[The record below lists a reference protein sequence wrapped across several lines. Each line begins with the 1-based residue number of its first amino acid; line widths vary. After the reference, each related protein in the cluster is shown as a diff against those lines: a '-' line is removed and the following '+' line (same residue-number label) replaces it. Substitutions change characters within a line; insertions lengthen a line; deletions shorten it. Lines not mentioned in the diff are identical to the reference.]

1 MKVLQWNIQ
10 WCRGLDGVVDPA
22 RIARRALGYGA
33 PEVICLQ
40 EVAINYPALA
50 GSSGEDQMAALAAA
64 LPGYTAVFA
73 PAVDVPAEGG
83 GRRQFGNAIFSR
95 LPVRQVYRHSLPWP
109 ADEAV
114 PNMPRVALEAVI
126 ETPFEAPFDRVRVT
140 TTHLE
145 YYSQSQRDAQVGRL
159 RGLHAEACDHAHAT
173 PSTRYASGPFQPFA
187 RPQPALLTG
196 DFNFPTGP
204 ADPHY
209 QRLQDPL
216 APSVPRYVDAW
227 RALKGAAP
235 HAPTFCVHDRAHGD
249 GPYCCDFVFVTEDL
263 APRLERIEIDGENRD
278 SDHQPVLVEIL

>member
-1 MKVLQWNIQ
+1 MKLLQWNIQ

-33 PEVICLQ
+33 PEVLCFQ
-40 EVAINYPALA
+40 EVAINFPALA
-50 GSSGEDQMAALAAA
+50 GSKGEDQMAMLSAA
-64 LPGYTAVFA
+64 LPGYTPVFA

-109 ADEAV
+109 ADDEV

-126 ETPFEAPFDRVRVT
+126 GTPLEAPFDLVRVT

-145 YYSQSQRDAQVGRL
+145 YHSPSQRDAQVGRL
-159 RGLHAEACDHAHAT
+159 RGLHAEACGHAHGT
-173 PSTRYASGPFQPFA
+173 PSALRDSGPFKPFV
-187 RPQPALLTG
+187 RPQPAILTG

-209 QRLQDPL
+209 ARLQEPVSP
-216 APSVPRYVDAW
+216 AAPRYVDAW
-227 RALKGAAP
+227 RALNGEAP
-235 HAPTFCVHDRAHGD
+235 HAATFCVHERAHGKE
-249 GPYCCDFVFVTEDL
+249 PYCCDFVFVTEDL
-263 APRLERIEIDGENRD
+263 ALRLERIEIDGDNRD
-278 SDHQPVLVEIL
+278 SDHQPVLVEIR